1 MPATGEPTLHAPSLK
16 GLGACL
22 ASVLPLATHGL
33 GRRYGELV
41 ALEGLDLQVSPG
53 SIVGLV
59 GPNGS
64 GKTTAL
70 RLVTGLDSP
79 DAGRAAV
86 EGHPAGSLAA
96 RRSLAYVPDEP
107 GGLEELTVGELVDLV
122 GALHG
127 RRDGY
132 DRRALLLLAAF
143 GLDQRS
149 GTRLAALSHGL
160 RRQASIVAACALAT
174 PLLVVDEATAT
185 LDPEAVIVL
194 REALRAIAARGG
206 AALLATQD
214 LHFAGTV
221 CDEVWLLAHGRT
233 VASGPLHSVLAR
245 YAAPTLETAFLAAV
259 GQSDLIASVR
269 ESFRSL

>member
-1 MPATGEPTLHAPSLK
+1 MPATGDPTRHAPSPG

-22 ASVLPLATHGL
+22 APVLPLAAHGL
-33 GRRYGELV
+33 CRRYGALV
-41 ALEGLDLQVSPG
+41 AVDGLDLQVSPG

-70 RLVTGLDSP
+70 RLVTGLESP
-79 DAGRAAV
+79 DAGRATV
-86 EGHPAGSLAA
+86 DGHPAGSLAA

-127 RRDGY
+127 CPDGY

-143 GLDQRS
+143 GLEPRS
-149 GTRLAALSHGL
+149 GDRLAALSHGL
-160 RRQASIVAACALAT
+160 RRQVSIVAACALAA

-194 REALRAIAARGG
+194 REALRAVAARGG
-206 AALLATQD
+206 ATLLASQD
-214 LHFAGTV
+214 LHFAETV
-221 CDEVWLLAHGRT
+221 CDEVWLLAHGTT
-233 VASGPLHSVLAR
+233 VASGPLRSVLAR
-245 YAAPTLETAFLAAV
+245 YGAPTLEAAFLAAV
-259 GQSDLIASVR
+259 GQSDLVASVR
-269 ESFRSL
+269 ESFRAL